1 MLQQFY
7 VLTSDDSLQCE
18 SQWHENTNLVK
29 SKLTYLPLKIKT
41 IVNQMICLQKSAKEV
56 NMVYASITFDMGA
69 AINAYKILWNQY
81 EGFQNV

>member
-7 VLTSDDSLQCE
+7 VLISDDSLQCE

-41 IVNQMICLQKSAKEV
+41 IVN
-56 NMVYASITFDMGA
+56 
-69 AINAYKILWNQY
+69 
-81 EGFQNV
+81 